1 MNLKQAAGRLGIHY
15 QTAYKLVR
23 SGALGAVRIGG
34 TYEISEA
41 ALARHLAERELL
53 RRAPRTLPVPAIA
66 PDGDARAR
74 LVDDTR
80 AAAKA
85 TTLSALGTFETVARG
100 LAEVVR
106 DAGQVRVLS
115 DDGAF
120 LSSVAFHHW
129 DAARRSVLAAYHHAI
144 PLAVDEG
151 FTGHAFSSGH
161 RMFAPHVPQDVL
173 RAGTRPEFVQYL
185 DDAGLHSIV
194 AEPVRVHGRPVGI
207 VSCTRDYTGVPHDAS
222 DLALVE
228 DLALLVGAAI
238 ARRDTFVA
246 GWERRAAL
254 VDELA
259 GRPRDADPV
268 LADGP
273 GIEIVLDATLHVRAA
288 NLAAHERFGDELDAR
303 ARLLLGARAGV
314 DLVGRLERG
323 ELDFHDA
330 EDAVAGPSGVG
341 GTCFVHRAVVRA
353 STLEPVAYAV
363 VANDVDAVE
372 VPARD
377 GAPAGRR
384 LLEPLPTRIVPHGT
398 RLERLRVA

>member
-53 RRAPRTLPVPAIA
+53 RRAPRPTPVPAA
-66 PDGDARAR
+66 DGGDPRRR
-74 LVDDTR
+74 LLDEAL
-80 AAAKA
+80 AAATA
-85 TTLSALGTFETVARG
+85 TTLSAAGTFETVARG

-106 DAGQVRVLS
+106 DAGQVRLVS

-129 DAARRSVLAAYHHAI
+129 DAGRRSVLAAYHGAVPMAI
-144 PLAVDEG
+144 DEG

-185 DDAGLHSIV
+185 DVAGLHSII
-194 AEPVRVHGRPVGI
+194 AEPVRVDGRAVGI
-207 VSCTRDYTGVPHDAS
+207 VSCTRDFTATPHDAD
-222 DLALVE
+222 DLALVA

-238 ARRDTFVA
+238 ARRDAFVA
-246 GWERRAAL
+246 GWERRGAL
-254 VDELA
+254 VGHLA
-259 GRPRDADPV
+259 GGAGAADPV

-273 GIEIVLDATLHVRAA
+273 AVEIVLDAALQVRAA
-288 NLAAHERFGDELDAR
+288 NLAARERFGDELDAR
-303 ARLLLGARAGV
+303 ARRLLGARV
-314 DLVGRLERG
+314 DDDLIERLERG

-330 EDAVAGPSGVG
+330 EEVLAGPDGADAR
-341 GTCFVHRAVVRA
+341 CFVHRAVVRA
-353 STLEPVAYAV
+353 STLEPTAYVV
-363 VANDVDAVE
+363 VASDVAPVALPDRDA
-372 VPARD
+372 
-377 GAPAGRR
+377 APVGRR
-384 LLEPLPTRIVPHGT
+384 LLEPLPSRIVPHGT